1 MLRQSRSR
9 PTTPSR
15 FSASSLNNNNISETK
30 KDDRSSER
38 RSSHSLTRSPM
49 VLKPSH
55 WSREMKEVTLITKK
69 DGVFNFRIVGGSD
82 HGEFPVISEVMP
94 PDTRGVEYS
103 GSRDITTQVNKY
115 FIICWRL
122 QTRSENESKFDLSW
136 THQTITRSMINW
148 FCTPFS
154 FTFPDKIPEQGND
167 NWLGL

>member
-15 FSASSLNNNNISETK
+15 FSSSSLNNNNISETK

-122 QTRSENESKFDLSW
+122 QHTVKTKVNLICLELTRRLQGAWLIGFAHLLVLLS
-136 THQTITRSMINW
+136 QTRFKNKGMII
-148 FCTPFS
+148 
-154 FTFPDKIPEQGND
+154 D
-167 NWLGL
+167 

>member
-148 FCTPFS
+148 FSTPFS
-154 FTFPDKIPEQGND
+154 FTFPDKIQEQGND